1 MIVLQPRE
9 PKVIYFKRQS
19 GTSPISF
26 LVFKTVVYS
35 KYTEKKT
42 SVREFYHIVLVT
54 SFKFHYSR
62 FDIISLKN
70 YGHRIEQPRTCYP
83 NC

>member
-35 KYTEKKT
+35 KYTEKKNLRKRILSYCT
-42 SVREFYHIVLVT
+42 GH
-54 SFKFHYSR
+54 KFQ
-62 FDIISLKN
+62 ISLFKVR
-70 YGHRIEQPRTCYP
+70 HKFFKKLQPQNRAA
-83 NC
+83 